1 MCSVYRRIIVY
12 RWLAGR
18 AEEEEEKVC
27 LIRDECDKIGE
38 TCWWTRRDVGWVRSV
53 RLLFSWERV
62 LDRECGRTGLDSFSP
77 FSTCAASC
85 DISKYDKRPSS
96 WQRLLHFVYKSNPS
110 LWSADKC
117 ESKEQFSNLLPT
129 IRREE
134 VQAGEVYSAVI
145 KWSCASFDSTMLSVT
160 AFTVVVG
167 LGTESNK

>member
-53 RLLFSWERV
+53 YYSRG
-62 LDRECGRTGLDSFSP
+62 RECWTESVGELDSFSP

-85 DISKYDKRPSS
+85 DISKYDTRPSS

-145 KWSCASFDSTMLSVT
+145 KWSCASFDSTMLSAT